1 MITTEPNMTN
11 LFQQLGLEDG
21 EQDIARFIKS
31 HQLPTEVAL
40 SDAPYWSAAQ
50 RQFLVDQLKADA
62 PWAMIVDQLNEALHA
77 DAVERSTGL

>member
-62 PWAMIVDQLNEALHA
+62 PWAMIVDQLNQALHS
-77 DAVERSTGL
+77 DAVERSTGM